1 MKEVVIVSMA
11 RTPVGKFGGS
21 LSKISAIELGT
32 IAVKGALERASIKPE
47 QVGEVSAGI
56 VYKHGLKGNP
66 GRQVQLSVGI
76 PDETPALTVD
86 QQCASGM
93 RAFEIAVQQIQLGKA
108 EIAVAVGMESM
119 SNAPHLLLN
128 SRNGY
133 RLGAETIEDALLY
146 DGLIDAFSGQHMGNT
161 AETLAER
168 YNISRKEQNEYAA
181 LSHKRAVA
189 AMESGKFISE
199 IVPVEIKTIKGIN
212 IVNEDECPKA
222 DATAEELLKLK
233 PVFKKDG
240 TVTAGN
246 SSSLNDGA
254 AAIVLMSSEKAK
266 ELKIRP
272 LAEVS
277 STASAGVDPLIMGIG
292 PALAIPKAL
301 GFADLGLK
309 DIDYFEIN
317 EAFAAQLLAVNREL
331 KIPLDKLNVNG
342 SGISIGHPVGCTG
355 IRIIQALV
363 SEMKRRD
370 SKYGCA
376 SLCAGGGPSM
386 AVIIENIKKD

>member
-1 MKEVVIVSMA
+1 MKEVVVVSMA
-11 RTPVGKFGGS
+11 RTPIGKFGGS
-21 LSKISAIELGT
+21 LSKVSAIELGVV
-32 IAVKGALERASIKPE
+32 AVNAALDRAGIKPE
-47 QVGEVSAGI
+47 QVDEVLAGM

-66 GRQVQLSVGI
+66 GRQVQLGAGI
-76 PDETPALTVD
+76 PPEAPASTVD

-93 RAFEIAVQQIQLGKA
+93 RAFEMAVNQIQLGKA
-108 EIAVAVGMESM
+108 DIALAVGLESM
-119 SNAPHLLLN
+119 TNAPHLLLN

-133 RLGAETIEDALLY
+133 RLGAERMEDSLLY

-168 YNISRKEQNEYAA
+168 YNISRKEQNEYAV

-189 AMESGKFISE
+189 AKKSGKFISE
-199 IVPVEIKTIKGIN
+199 IIAVRIKTAQGIN

-222 DATAEELLKLK
+222 DTTVEELLKLR
-233 PVFKKDG
+233 PVFKNEG

-254 AAIVLMSSEKAK
+254 AAIVLMSKEKAEK
-266 ELKIRP
+266 LNIKALVR
-272 LAEVS
+272 VV
-277 STASAGVDPLIMGIG
+277 STASAGVDPLLMGIG
-292 PALAIPKAL
+292 PAVAIPKAL
-301 GFADLGLK
+301 GFANLQVK

-331 KIPLDKLNVNG
+331 KIPMDKLNANG

-355 IRIIQALV
+355 IRIIQSLV
-363 SEMKRRD
+363 NEMKRRD

-386 AVIIENIKKD
+386 AIIVENTYKA

>member
-32 IAVKGALERASIKPE
+32 IAVKGALERASIKPQ

-93 RAFEIAVQQIQLGKA
+93 RAFEIAVHQIQLGKA

-119 SNAPHLLLN
+119 SNTPHLLLN

-168 YNISRKEQNEYAA
+168 YNISRKEQNEYAV

-199 IVPVEIKTIKGIN
+199 IVPVEIKTIKGIS
-212 IVNEDECPKA
+212 IVTEDECPKA
-222 DATAEELLKLK
+222 DTTAEELLKLK
-233 PVFKKDG
+233 PVFKKEG

-254 AAIVLMSSEKAK
+254 AAIVLMSYEKAK
-266 ELKIRP
+266 ELKISP

-301 GFADLGLK
+301 GFADLELK

>member
-1 MKEVVIVSMA
+1 M
-11 RTPVGKFGGS
+11 
-21 LSKISAIELGT
+21 
-32 IAVKGALERASIKPE
+32 
-47 QVGEVSAGI
+47 
-56 VYKHGLKGNP
+56 
-66 GRQVQLSVGI
+66 
-76 PDETPALTVD
+76 
-86 QQCASGM
+86 
-93 RAFEIAVQQIQLGKA
+93 
-108 EIAVAVGMESM
+108 
-119 SNAPHLLLN
+119 
-128 SRNGY
+128 
-133 RLGAETIEDALLY
+133 
-146 DGLIDAFSGQHMGNT
+146 
-161 AETLAER
+161 
-168 YNISRKEQNEYAA
+168 
-181 LSHKRAVA
+181 
-189 AMESGKFISE
+189 
-199 IVPVEIKTIKGIN
+199 
-212 IVNEDECPKA
+212 
-222 DATAEELLKLK
+222 KLK

>member
-66 GRQVQLSVGI
+66 GRQIQLRAGI
-76 PDETPALTVD
+76 PAETPASTVD

-93 RAFEIAVQQIQLGKA
+93 RAFEMAVNQIQLGKA

-119 SNAPHLLLN
+119 SNTPHLLLN

-168 YNISRKEQNEYAA
+168 YNISIKEQNEYAA

-222 DATAEELLKLK
+222 DTTAEKLLKLK

-266 ELKIRP
+266 ELNIRP

-301 GFADLGLK
+301 GFADLELK

>member
-66 GRQVQLSVGI
+66 GRQIQLRAGI
-76 PDETPALTVD
+76 PAETPASTVD

-93 RAFEIAVQQIQLGKA
+93 RAFEMAVNQIQLGKA

-119 SNAPHLLLN
+119 SNTPHLLLN

-222 DATAEELLKLK
+222 DTTAEKLLKLK

-266 ELKIRP
+266 ELNIRP

-301 GFADLGLK
+301 GFADLELK